1 LGTVAMTDLKSVSVA
16 GLNVALIPGP
26 FCTGD
31 AQTLLG
37 WTWDQQATSFK
48 LDGWSRRW

>member
-1 LGTVAMTDLKSVSVA
+1 MGNPKALVENPACA
-16 GLNVALIPGP
+16 GQQLIPGP

-37 WTWDQQATSFK
+37 WTWDQ
-48 LDGWSRRW
+48 